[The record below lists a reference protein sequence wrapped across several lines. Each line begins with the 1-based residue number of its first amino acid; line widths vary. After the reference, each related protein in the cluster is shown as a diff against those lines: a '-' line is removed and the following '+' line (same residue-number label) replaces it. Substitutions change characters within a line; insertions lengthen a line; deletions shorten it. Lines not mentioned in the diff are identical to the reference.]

1 LSKNLNPFKRRTR
14 KPVAFWSGII
24 DADPE
29 GGEVSYTVPDHFN
42 GTLRFMAVAVSSA
55 SLGVAEEQ
63 SLSRGH
69 FVLSPNVPTFVSP
82 DDSFEISLNVANNV
96 EGSGEGAPVKIQL
109 VTSEHLQV
117 IEQAEHTIAI
127 DEGREKSVRF
137 RLRAVPGK
145 LGSANLRFEAS
156 TAGKQA
162 TASVDLSVRPP
173 LPYLVEVTGGH
184 VQDDEVELALQR
196 DMYPQFRT
204 RDMLASAVPLGLSH
218 GMLQYLDKFPHLC
231 TEQLVSKVLPIV
243 ALKDQQEF
251 AYRHDKAQSSIDKVV
266 EILRS
271 RQNGEGAFGFWA
283 ANSHVSP
290 KQSIYALHF
299 LYSAQQAGFSVPGS
313 LLDNSFKYAD
323 RMAQQDIDNLADARV
338 RAYAIYLLTSKGI
351 VTTRYLNDM
360 LEKMDKFYQ
369 DKWQQDISRA
379 YMAAAYKLLHLD
391 DQAEALI
398 DGMEFGASIEVDYHS
413 FYDALSRNAQLL
425 YVLSRHFPDRLDA
438 IDAGALE
445 SIVKPVN
452 RGHFNTLSASYSIL
466 GLAAYA
472 ERVGTVG
479 DMQVNL
485 RGLDQQGEASTI
497 ELPADKTFPRVAI
510 GEAFNKVILANDT
523 ERPVFYQIT
532 EAGFDRAM
540 PDNKLEQGLEIHREY
555 RNLDGKPVDKVRMGE
570 ELDVHLQLRAIDK
583 RNHYNVAIVD
593 LLPGGFELVRDA
605 SRQQDS
611 AWRADYMDLRED
623 RIVLYGTVTPQ
634 AQEFVYRIKATNQGR
649 YAVAPPYAE
658 SMYNRKVRYRG
669 LGTHIE
675 VE

>member
-1 LSKNLNPFKRRTR
+1 MCIR
-14 KPVAFWSGII
+14 
-24 DADPE
+24 
-29 GGEVSYTVPDHFN
+29 
-42 GTLRFMAVAVSSA
+42 
-55 SLGVAEEQ
+55 
-63 SLSRGH
+63 
-69 FVLSPNVPTFVSP
+69 
-82 DDSFEISLNVANNV
+82 DS
-96 EGSGEGAPVKIQL
+96 
-109 VTSEHLQV
+109 
-117 IEQAEHTIAI
+117 
-127 DEGREKSVRF
+127 
-137 RLRAVPGK
+137 
-145 LGSANLRFEAS
+145 
-156 TAGKQA
+156 
-162 TASVDLSVRPP
+162 
-173 LPYLVEVTGGH
+173 
-184 VQDDEVELALQR
+184 
-196 DMYPQFRT
+196 
-204 RDMLASAVPLGLSH
+204 
-218 GMLQYLDKFPHLC
+218 
-231 TEQLVSKVLPIV
+231 
-243 ALKDQQEF
+243 
-251 AYRHDKAQSSIDKVV
+251 
-266 EILRS
+266 
-271 RQNGEGAFGFWA
+271 
-283 ANSHVSP
+283 
-290 KQSIYALHF
+290 F
-299 LYSAQQAGFSVPGS
+299 LYSAHQAGFSVPGS
-313 LLDNSFKYAD
+313 LLDNSFKYANQ
-323 RMAQQDIDNLADARV
+323 MAQQDIDNLADARV

-398 DGMEFGASIEVDYHS
+398 DGMEFDASIEVDYHS
-413 FYDALSRNAQLL
+413 FYDELSRNAQLL

-445 SIVKPVN
+445 GIVKPVN

-472 ERVGTVG
+472 DRVGAVG

-485 RGLDQQGEASTI
+485 RGLDQQGEASTF
-497 ELPADKTFPRVAI
+497 ELPADKTFPRVDI
-510 GEAFNKVILANDT
+510 GEAFNKMILASDT
-523 ERPVFYQIT
+523 GRPVFYQIT

-540 PDNKLEQGLEIHREY
+540 PGQTLEQGLEIHREY
-555 RNLDGKPVDKVRMGE
+555 RNLDGKPIDKVRMGE
-570 ELDVHLQLRAIDK
+570 ELDVHLQIRAIDQ

-623 RIVLYGTVTPQ
+623 RIVLYGTVTPE
-634 AQEFVYRIKATNQGR
+634 AQEFVYRVKATNQGR